1 MNLALLMTNKIILG
15 TMTINQVPVKLK
27 EQVRTNL
34 TEAGCEHL
42 IIE

>member
-15 TMTINQVPVKLK
+15 SMVFNQVPVKLK

-34 TEAGCEHL
+34 TEAGCENL
-42 IIE
+42 IVE

>member
-15 TMTINQVPVKLK
+15 SMVFNQVPVKLK

-34 TEAGCEHL
+34 TEAGCEQL
-42 IIE
+42 IVE

>member
-15 TMTINQVPVKLK
+15 TMTFKEVPTKLR
-27 EQVRTNL
+27 EQVRQNL
-34 TEAGCEHL
+34 IEAGCEHL

>member
-15 TMTINQVPVKLK
+15 SMIFNQVPVKLK

-34 TEAGCEHL
+34 TEAGCEQL
-42 IIE
+42 IVE